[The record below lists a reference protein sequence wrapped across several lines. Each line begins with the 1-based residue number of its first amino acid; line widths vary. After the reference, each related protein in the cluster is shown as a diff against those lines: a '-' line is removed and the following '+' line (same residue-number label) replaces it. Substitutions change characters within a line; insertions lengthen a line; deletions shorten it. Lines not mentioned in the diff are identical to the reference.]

1 MRRPL
6 RCLQKN
12 LFVPERP
19 EPSMP
24 TEQRMKLVKLIEVM
38 LDEAVIATVAAIESE
53 TATEVGNDQDHA

>member
-38 LDEAVIATVAAIESE
+38 LDEAMVVPIAAAEGE
-53 TATEVGNDQDHA
+53 AATEVGNDQDHA